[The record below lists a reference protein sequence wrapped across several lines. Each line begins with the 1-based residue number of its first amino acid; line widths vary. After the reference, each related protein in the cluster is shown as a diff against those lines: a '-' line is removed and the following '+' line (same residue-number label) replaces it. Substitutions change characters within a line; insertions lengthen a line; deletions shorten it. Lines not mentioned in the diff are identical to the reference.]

1 MATPTPYSDIMA
13 KKPTKRRMTETE
25 RQVREIVRR
34 YNRRG
39 DYIGVYEIA
48 AMLNTYPQAIRYYW
62 DKLIREGKL

>member
-1 MATPTPYSDIMA
+1 MTYSDIMA

-25 RQVREIVRR
+25 RQVRAIVKRA
-34 YNRRG
+34 NKRG

-48 AMLNTYPQAIRYYW
+48 SMMNTYPQAIRYYW